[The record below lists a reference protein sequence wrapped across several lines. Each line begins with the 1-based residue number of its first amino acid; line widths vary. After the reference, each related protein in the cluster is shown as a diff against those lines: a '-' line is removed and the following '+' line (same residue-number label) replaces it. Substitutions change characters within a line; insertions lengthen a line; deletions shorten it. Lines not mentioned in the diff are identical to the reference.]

1 MAVAHEN
8 GAADVVGVDLS
19 VGGLQRAQ
27 ALLSGVR
34 GIHLIQ
40 GDLTHPPLRPGT
52 FDVVYSIGVIHH
64 LAHPREGL
72 RTLES
77 LLSPGGRLWIW
88 VYGLEG
94 MSLAYRLS
102 HLVWLRRLTRSWSLE
117 AKSRLCRLLALAFSC
132 SYLLPLRLLQRLL
145 PAAVAYRL
153 PFAEWKNAGLEE
165 TAYAFFDRLQPP
177 YAHYLRKADLEA
189 WLPGLDRVSVQ
200 SPNKRGWVIK
210 GRQAPR
216 GNNR

>member
-64 LAHPREGL
+64 LAHPQVGF

-77 LLSPGGRLWIW
+77 MLSPEGRLWVW

-117 AKSRLCRLLALAFSC
+117 AKFRLCRLLALAFSC
-132 SYLLPLRLLQRLL
+132 SYLFPLRLLRRLF
-145 PAAVAYRL
+145 PAAVAHRL
-153 PFAEWKNAGLEE
+153 PFTELKDASLED
-165 TAYAFFDRLQPP
+165 TIYAFFDRLQPP
-177 YAHYLRKADLEA
+177 YAHYLRKAELEA
-189 WLPGLDRVSVQ
+189 CLTGLDRVSVQ
-200 SPNKRGWVIK
+200 SPNKRGWVVK
-210 GRQAPR
+210 GQQARR